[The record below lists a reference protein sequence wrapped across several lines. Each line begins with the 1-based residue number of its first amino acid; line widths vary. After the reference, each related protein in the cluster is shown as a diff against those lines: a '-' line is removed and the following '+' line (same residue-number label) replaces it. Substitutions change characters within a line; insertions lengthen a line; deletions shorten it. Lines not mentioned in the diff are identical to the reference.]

1 MPDGFVV
8 LVSKNGSPLRLHKS
22 IIMGYAKPVGSLY
35 TMILLSGGEQV
46 EVQNSVE
53 DIDIQL
59 RNE

>member
-8 LVSKNGSPLRLHKS
+8 LVSKNGSPLSLHKS
-22 IIMGYAKPVGSLY
+22 IITGYAKPLGEMY
-35 TMILLSGGEQV
+35 TTILLSDGNQV

-53 DIDIQL
+53 DIDMQL

>member
-22 IIMGYAKPVGSLY
+22 IITGYAKPLSEMY
-35 TMILLSGGEQV
+35 TTILLSDGNQV

-53 DIDIQL
+53 DIDMQL

>member
-22 IIMGYAKPVGSLY
+22 IIMGYAKPVGAAY
-35 TMILLSGGEQV
+35 TMILLSSGEQV

-53 DIDIQL
+53 DIDMQL